1 MKYEDMH
8 EYVCDAIM
16 DKSSISYPSRRGS
29 TNPYESNDLGDKVY
43 MHGGKL
49 LQAYIRGDD
58 KEILNIMK
66 CLCHEE
72 IESIIDLVWG

>member
-8 EYVCDAIM
+8 EHVCDAIM
-16 DKSSISYPSRRGS
+16 DKDSITYPNRRGS
-29 TNPYESNDLGDKVY
+29 TNPYHSNDLGDKVY
-43 MHGGKL
+43 EHSGQL

-58 KEILNIMK
+58 QEILNIMK
-66 CLCHEE
+66 YICHQE